1 MPQAG
6 LRSCGTGAHALQP
19 SVPRSPRE
27 REERDRPSHPQPP
40 TASAARPTGCG
51 DGALGPPQQCPAE
64 RTGPGDSGRVPGTV
78 AGTFQRGSS
87 EAPGAPGSRPRTR
100 APWRGRRGQRGW
112 REAVGTHLN
121 MAMSRLS
128 SRMLVKSRYRQNR
141 RIVSHSGKT
150 GWCRAASRSGHLG
163 LYGSVPLG
171 LQWSGLNSTP
181 SRGGRGGQ
189 RGPRSHKAWTPARRL
204 SAQPQRK
211 PERGARPHPRL
222 LCGQEVRL
230 PRCFLGPR
238 HQAGP
243 APGWGPAPGRAGARH
258 QDAGLYLVPT
268 RRAPCGGA
276 EFKARKWTTTTK
288 TRGREKEGAM
298 AATCRPEKRRGRGK
312 HALTQRAHGD
322 VARETL

>member
-1 MPQAG
+1 M
-6 LRSCGTGAHALQP
+6 
-19 SVPRSPRE
+19 
-27 REERDRPSHPQPP
+27 
-40 TASAARPTGCG
+40 
-51 DGALGPPQQCPAE
+51 
-64 RTGPGDSGRVPGTV
+64 
-78 AGTFQRGSS
+78 
-87 EAPGAPGSRPRTR
+87 
-100 APWRGRRGQRGW
+100 
-112 REAVGTHLN
+112 
-121 MAMSRLS
+121 
-128 SRMLVKSRYRQNR
+128 KSRYRQNR

-171 LQWSGLNSTP
+171 LQWSRLNSTP

-243 APGWGPAPGRAGARH
+243 APGGTSSRQGWGTSPRCRSLPGPNPESPMWWGRIQSEKMDNDHQDEGTGEGRGQGRDVPTREAPRAREARAHPAGARGRRSGNTLSRRRRRLRA
-258 QDAGLYLVPT
+258 AGTGTFFLI
-268 RRAPCGGA
+268 
-276 EFKARKWTTTTK
+276 
-288 TRGREKEGAM
+288 
-298 AATCRPEKRRGRGK
+298 
-312 HALTQRAHGD
+312 LTLNLKSFQQECT
-322 VARETL
+322 VL